1 MDTAQSH
8 SHAPAEDLESG
19 QPSRRIDSETSEAED
34 EADASTSRPRSVADF
49 AIDSANSNPAGR
61 RVRRNMI
68 ARLRSRWENVPRN
81 SRIVLCLTG
90 IMTIAKVAATIAVL
104 IVDKDAD
111 CMLLKVLLIL
121 YASRSAIGLPFT
133 VYTHLHP
140 RIQGAPLTTRDILLE
155 RQRTLMEIAGTC
167 LFFLSNYFLFTQA
180 ACRQEAPALF
190 YMTIVYVVLGYIVI
204 LVPILLCLAV
214 ILCLPLVLRVM
225 RALDLGP
232 VVGVKGATEEMI
244 AAIPIVKYRKP
255 AVVEQGGDGAVPS
268 TTLQVDMQSSADPP
282 PTGGAGV
289 DHIQAPASL
298 TAGSPATAVPTLTS
312 QNSGLPIS
320 NSSSISVPTSR
331 PKRSFFGLFQ
341 RSRKG
346 ALSGLEKSAVKSP
359 TQTAPVEY
367 LTLEDAQDA
376 VCAICLCDYEDEEE
390 LRKMKCSHYFHK
402 DCVDEWLRLHRNCP
416 LCKRDIEELS
426 GLREGATSS
435 SVSAS
440 PSSPGT
446 VSAPERSLL
455 APLARTLSSPTRPT

>member
-8 SHAPAEDLESG
+8 SHALVEDVDARE
-19 QPSRRIDSETSEAED
+19 PSLRLDTETGEAED
-34 EADASTSRPRSVADF
+34 EADAATSRPRSVVDF
-49 AIDSANSNPAGR
+49 AIDSANANPAGR

-90 IMTIAKVAATIAVL
+90 CMTIAKVAATIAVL

-111 CMLLKVLLIL
+111 CTLLKVLLIL

-140 RIQGAPLTTRDILLE
+140 RIQGAPLTTQDILLE

-167 LFFLSNYFLFTQA
+167 LFFLSNYFLFTQP

-255 AVVEQGGDGAVPS
+255 SVVQQEGDDAVPS
-268 TTLQVDMQSSADPP
+268 TTIVVDMQSNADPP
-282 PTGGAGV
+282 STEGAGV
-289 DHIQAPASL
+289 DHIQSTASG
-298 TAGSPATAVPTLTS
+298 ASGASGAATVSTLPP

-320 NSSSISVPTSR
+320 NSSSIRMPTPR
-331 PKRSFFGLFQ
+331 PKRSFFDLFQ
-341 RSRKG
+341 RSKKG
-346 ALSGLEKSAVKSP
+346 ALSGSEKSADKPSAQP
-359 TQTAPVEY
+359 APVEY

-390 LRKMKCSHYFHK
+390 LRKMKCNHYFHK

-426 GLREGATSS
+426 GLRESATSS
-435 SVSAS
+435 SS
-440 PSSPGT
+440 SSPVT
-446 VSAPERSLL
+446 VSAPERSIL
-455 APLARTLSSPTRPT
+455 APLVRTLSSPTRPT